1 MSLRKLQ
8 LEAFRNIPQLTLK
21 PSSGVNVLLG
31 DNGAGKTSVLEAIAV
46 VGRGR
51 SFRCKRVAECI
62 QKENKFFRILMEI
75 ESTQPTAP
83 DLFGVT
89 NKSAGPKI
97 HKLGYERQRS
107 QWMARL
113 NGEDVKQLSELAH
126 LLPITIFEPT
136 SQELISGAP
145 EVRRRYLDWG
155 LFHVEPQFLQLWRE
169 HDRILKQ
176 RNAALKNNSPDRM
189 IQVLD
194 QVFIPLA
201 IKLHELRRQHVE
213 QLREQWNTILPAL
226 APALIDLDIEIKPGW
241 KAELSLEESLQK
253 GLAYDR
259 QMGTTRSGAHRDD
272 LKLLLKGSK
281 AQAMLSRGQQKI
293 SALMLI
299 LAQLN
304 LWRDRLDQSPILLLD
319 DLTSE
324 LDEAHAHRTL
334 DWLLSTKLQ
343 TWISSVAWPDAFTEA
358 VKQQDGEMFHVE
370 QGQVSSML

>member
-8 LEAFRNIPQLTLK
+8 LEAFRNIPQLKLA
-21 PSSGVNVLLG
+21 PSTGVNVLLG
-31 DNGAGKTSVLEAIAV
+31 DNGAGKTSVLESIAV

-75 ESTQPTAP
+75 ESSQKPAA
-83 DLFGVT
+83 DLFG
-89 NKSAGPKI
+89 NDMQSSAPKI

-136 SQELISGAP
+136 TQELISGAP

-189 IQVLD
+189 IQILD
-194 QVFIPLA
+194 QVYVPLA
-201 IKLHELRRQHVE
+201 LKLHELRRQHVE
-213 QLREQWNTILPAL
+213 QLREEWKTIVPEL
-226 APALIDLDIEIKPGW
+226 APALVDLDIDIKAGW
-241 KAELSLEESLQK
+241 KAELSLEESLHK

-324 LDEAHAHRTL
+324 LDEAHAQRTL
-334 DWLLSTKLQ
+334 EWLLSTKLQ
-343 TWISSVAWPDAFTEA
+343 TWISSVAWPEPFTEA
-358 VKQQDGEMFHVE
+358 VKRESGQMFHVE